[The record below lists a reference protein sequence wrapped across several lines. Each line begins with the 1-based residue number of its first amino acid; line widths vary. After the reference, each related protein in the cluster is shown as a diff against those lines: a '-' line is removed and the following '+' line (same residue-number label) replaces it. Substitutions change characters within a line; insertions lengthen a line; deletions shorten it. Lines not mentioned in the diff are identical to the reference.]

1 MQCREGQ
8 GTSSEDVLCEEGV
21 MPETLVSMISYQSA
35 WLLISA
41 TILSLP
47 SCAAPTPIPAP
58 ISTQPAPVGM
68 VLIPAGE
75 FSMGSVDSLARADE
89 RPIHRVRLNAFWMDA
104 TEVTNRQFAKFIDAT
119 GYKTMAER
127 PVDWDELKKQVPA
140 GLPSH
145 LTKCSRRDRWFSRR
159 RQIPCRQTIRVN
171 GGCGQQ
177 AQHGNILKDL

>member
-8 GTSSEDVLCEEGV
+8 GTSSEDVLCKEGV
-21 MPETLVSMISYQSA
+21 MPETLVSMISYPSA

-47 SCAAPTPIPAP
+47 SCAAPSPIPAPIPAP

-68 VLIPAGE
+68 VLIPAGD

-104 TEVTNRQFAKFIDAT
+104 TEVTNEQFAKFIEAT

-127 PVDWDELKKQVPA
+127 PVDWEELKKQVPEGTPKPPDEMLQA
-140 GLPSH
+140 GSLVFTPP
-145 LTKCSRRDRWFSRR
+145 T
-159 RQIPCRQTIRVN
+159 
-171 GGCGQQ
+171 
-177 AQHGNILKDL
+177 